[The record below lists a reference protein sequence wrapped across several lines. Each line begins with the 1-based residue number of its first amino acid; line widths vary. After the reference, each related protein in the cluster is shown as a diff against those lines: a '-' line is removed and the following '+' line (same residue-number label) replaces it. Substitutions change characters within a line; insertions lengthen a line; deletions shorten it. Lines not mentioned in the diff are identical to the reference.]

1 MSVRQSTTKA
11 EIICSGF
18 LQTRGPWHSAREEA
32 DSLGTSSCLRG
43 GINQRCL
50 GIIRP
55 AAKRLLCMGMT
66 SKTGG
71 DLLLIS
77 EFIYF

>member
-11 EIICSGF
+11 EIISSVF
-18 LQTRGPWHSAREEA
+18 QQTCGPWPHAQEEG
-32 DSLGTSSCLRG
+32 DSPGMSSCLRG

-55 AAKRLLCMGMT
+55 AAKGPLCMGVT

-77 EFIYF
+77 DFIYF